1 MYLYSIRPVFA
12 VSLPT
17 FNTSGGTGV
26 PGHSKMF
33 AKITKTNAK
42 MKDFAKGSAKI
53 TKNARR
59 LPKLLISTVFFSKCA
74 RLVGFI

>member
-26 PGHSKMF
+26 PDHSEMF
-33 AKITKTNAK
+33 AKITKTNVK
-42 MKDFAKGSAKI
+42 MKDFVKGSAKI
-53 TKNARR
+53 TKNTRR
-59 LPKLLISTVFFSKCA
+59 LPKPLMSTVLFSKCA
-74 RLVGFI
+74 RLVGFF